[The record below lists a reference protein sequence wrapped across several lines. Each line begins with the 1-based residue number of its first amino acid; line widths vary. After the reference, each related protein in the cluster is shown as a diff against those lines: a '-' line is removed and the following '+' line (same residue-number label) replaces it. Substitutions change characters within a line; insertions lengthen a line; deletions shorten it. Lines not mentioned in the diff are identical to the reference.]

1 MKLVRYGPPGRE
13 KPGMID
19 ADGVLRDLSRKVDD
33 INGEALAPASLSSL
47 RKLDVRRLPAVKGRP
62 RLGPCVAT
70 PSKFVAIGLNFSD
83 HAKETGAPIPEHPVV
98 FFKSPTCIVGAN
110 DNIMQ
115 PLESTQLDWEVEL
128 GVVIGRTAR
137 YVAVKD
143 ALRYVAG
150 YCVINDVSEREFQL
164 KRSASQWSK
173 GKGCDTFGP
182 LGPYLVTSDEVK
194 DPQNLDMW
202 LDVNGERRQ
211 TGNTRTMIFNVA
223 QVVADVSRYMTLLPG
238 DVITT
243 GTPPGVALGMKP
255 PVWLKPGDIVTL
267 GIQGLGEQRQR
278 VVPFRGRRPSA

>member
-83 HAKETGAPIPEHPVV
+83 HAKETGSPIPEHPVV